1 MPSRNPQ
8 TLNNTME
15 LTGSGG
21 LPRDCISWA
30 QALFRTTPLVMNS
43 TMLITKPANRPPKI
57 TRPRLVWAINILLGG
72 TENGNAENDGGI
84 MACLAAVGNHKWKT

>member
-15 LTGSGG
+15 LTASGG
-21 LPRDCISWA
+21 LPRDCISCA
-30 QALFRTTPLVMNS
+30 QALFKTTPLVMNS
-43 TMLITKPANRPPKI
+43 TMLITTPANKPPKI
-57 TRPRLVWAINILLGG
+57 TRPRLVWAIPTLLGG

-84 MACLAAVGNHKWKT
+84 MACLSAIGNHKRKM